1 MVKATQIRLSNL
13 LTPNLL
19 ADENIRN
26 AASSIDAELQAIA
39 SAAERL
45 PFLAHLDS
53 LNEQWLDELLWQFHA
68 EGIEFAETAEE
79 KRDLIRNSIDIHRKK
94 GTRYAIERILEILSM
109 QGVIQEWWEFE
120 GDPFTF
126 RIDVNIKSDRMI
138 TDEKLNLLE
147 RLVNEFKNT
156 RSHLTKI
163 GTNLATK
170 GTIEF
175 SLAGDALVLESLP
188 RYCGTFYAGGENSLC

>member
-1 MVKATQIRLSNL
+1 MVNATQIRLTQL
-13 LTPNLL
+13 LTPNLM

-39 SAAERL
+39 SATERL
-45 PFLAHLDS
+45 PFLSNLDS
-53 LNEQWLDELLWQFHA
+53 LNEQWLDELLWQFHV
-68 EGIEFAETAEE
+68 EGVEFAETPEE
-79 KRDLIRNSIDIHRKK
+79 KRNLIRNSIDVHRTK

-126 RIDVNIKSDRMI
+126 RIDVNIKSDRVI

-163 GTNLATK
+163 GTNLTTK
-170 GTIEF
+170 GTIEY
-175 SLAGDALVLESLP
+175 SLASEALVLESMP
-188 RYCGTFYAGGENSLC
+188 RYCGSFYTGGDNSLC

>member
-1 MVKATQIRLSNL
+1 MVNATQIRLSNL

-45 PFLAHLDS
+45 PFLANLDS
-53 LNEQWLDELLWQFHA
+53 LDEQWLDELLWQFHA
-68 EGIEFAETAEE
+68 EGIEFAETPEE
-79 KRDLIRNSIDIHRKK
+79 KRELIRNSIEIHRTK
-94 GTRYAIERILEILSM
+94 GTRYALERILEILSM
-109 QGVIQEWWEFE
+109 EGVIEEWWEFD

-126 RIDVNIKSDRMI
+126 RIDVNIKSDRVI

-147 RLVNEFKNT
+147 KLVNGFKNT

-163 GTNLATK
+163 GSNLTTK
-170 GTIEF
+170 GTIEY
-175 SLAGDALVLESLP
+175 SLAGEALVLESLP
-188 RYCGTFYAGGENSLC
+188 RYCGAFYAGGDNCLC